1 MVLHF
6 PVSVGNF
13 KSLPPFTPNSCFP
26 LHFSPCQRNLK
37 GFMVILNSV
46 SVILTL
52 SPSCFLAS
60 VALNLLSPMTSYWW
74 KTNPLHFVRQR
85 QPFSVFVYFL
95 FPQACGPQYGYM
107 CGQQQYISG
116 VCANVSSSFQILNS
130 VAPAVQGT
138 RILTKRGIPH
148 GTCTHSDSGVEII
161 PWRQHHPQIVTSD
174 SPSLSEEG
182 D

>member
-13 KSLPPFTPNSCFP
+13 KSLLPFTPNSCFP

-37 GFMVILNSV
+37 GFMVIQNSV

-85 QPFSVFVYFL
+85 QPFQRVCVLPVSTGLRSSVRLHVRAAAVHLRSLCERQLFL
-95 FPQACGPQYGYM
+95 PDPQLRGTGCARYANPGEKRLVGP
-107 CGQQQYISG
+107 
-116 VCANVSSSFQILNS
+116 
-130 VAPAVQGT
+130 T
-138 RILTKRGIPH
+138 RDLHTFRRWG
-148 GTCTHSDSGVEII
+148 
-161 PWRQHHPQIVTSD
+161 
-174 SPSLSEEG
+174 
-182 D
+182 